1 MATDSHMN
9 RVTDF
14 KPLAEVILPG
24 VGPIPCS
31 GLTIVV
37 GPNSAGKTHFLTDL
51 YSRLCGEPRD
61 LVVASDVRI
70 NKPEYAPLMEC
81 LVSEGFIRRYVNP
94 DNYQEQIIATT
105 TYVGTGA
112 TLDTIRPQQADEW
125 YNGYDSAAADP
136 RRRNEFLYY
145 FGRLLVT
152 KLFIDRRLAGLL
164 YAPSA

>member
-1 MATDSHMN
+1 MSAQPALI
-9 RVTDF
+9 RRAGIECIR
-14 KPLAEVILPG
+14 PALP
-24 VGPIPCS
+24 S
-31 GLTIVV
+31 S
-37 GPNSAGKTHFLTDL
+37 SAKRAAP
-51 YSRLCGEPRD
+51 RLCGEPRD

-125 YNGYDSAAADP
+125 YNGYDS
-136 RRRNEFLYY
+136 
-145 FGRLLVT
+145 
-152 KLFIDRRLAGLL
+152 
-164 YAPSA
+164 